1 MTTEK
6 KKKKSS
12 AFAKL
17 KLVDK
22 PDLEDTMERKVENI
36 SVVFSLL
43 NDKDVFKKFYAKYLA
58 KRLIRGIL
66 NSFRLYFCFL
76 TCTHV

>member
-76 TCTHV
+76 TCMHV